1 MKFKR
6 VKLAPALI
14 AGGVIVLFC
23 LLRVLHFDL
32 FERVEKIT
40 YDWRVRQALRF
51 PALAATNLG
60 FVYIDD
66 ASIAYVK
73 TNHVPGKPDAELGYR
88 FGLYWPRQVYGRLVE
103 ELSAEHAKAV
113 GLDVIFGELR
123 RDHPSVQM
131 ADGTS
136 MESDEFFALQMRRAS
151 NVVIAATKDILP
163 PPLFATNAMA
173 LGHINTDKVNTDKD
187 PDGVL
192 RRAKAFDTYRKWHYA
207 FQRLEADPDY
217 GVDLSKA
224 RVESNQVVLP
234 RAEGDIRVPLDADG
248 NFDPSALWSNLP
260 KALTAKAKPF
270 TEERIWHMGI
280 VLAAHE
286 LNLDLDHAEVNL
298 AAGRVVLRGPN
309 GLERTIPVDQNGYFY
324 IDWRLKPN
332 DPHLTQA
339 PIEQLL
345 LQDTKRLRGET
356 NDLVNRFANKIVMVG
371 SVATGNDLRDEG
383 ATPLDPATFLVS
395 EHWNV
400 ANSVLTGIFPHRSSL
415 LVDLLLIVL
424 TGIITGF
431 VIWNLPVRLGF
442 PVVILLATAYV
453 ALVTL
458 LYIQHRYWL
467 PLALPL
473 IGSYFMMFALL
484 TLWRAVFEQ
493 AEQRRVKSV
502 FSRMVSTNVMQEVLQ
517 AETLA
522 LGGARRE
529 VTILFADVRG
539 FTEFT
544 DKSQDK
550 AIAYIAENRLSQ
562 QAAEAYFDEQARETL
577 NTVNTYLALVADQV
591 KKHDGTLDK
600 YIGDCVMAFWG
611 APTVMEKQAL
621 CCVRAAI
628 DAQRAVFEL
637 NKKRMEENQKRELEN
652 LARASAGLTPK
663 PLQPILLL
671 GTGINTGMAIAG
683 LMGSEQDRFNYTVFG
698 REVNLASRLESLSG
712 RGRILISEMT
722 HNHLLRD
729 DPALAATCVVLPD
742 LQKLKGFG
750 AAVKVYEVP
759 WRLPGSSPFD
769 EEFASRIFGEPTHS
783 TNFIKR
789 EKM

>member
-1 MKFKR
+1 MKFKP

-23 LLRVLHFDL
+23 LLRVLHLDL

-51 PALAATNLG
+51 PAPAATNLG

-123 RDHPSVQM
+123 HDHPSVQM

-136 MESDEFFALQMRRAS
+136 MESDDFFALQMQRAS

-207 FQRLEADPDY
+207 FQRLAADPEY
-217 GVDLSKA
+217 GVDLSKG

-234 RAEGDIRVPLDADG
+234 RPEGDIRVPLDADG
-248 NFDPSALWSNLP
+248 NFDPSTLWSNLP
-260 KALTAKAKPF
+260 KALAAKAKPF

-280 VLAAHE
+280 VLAARQM
-286 LNLDLDHAEVNL
+286 NLDLDHAEVNL
-298 AAGRVVLRGPN
+298 AAGRIILRGPN
-309 GLERTIPVDQNGYFY
+309 GLERIIPVDQNGYFY

-356 NDLVNRFANKIVMVG
+356 NELVNRFADKIVMVG

-415 LVDLLLIVL
+415 PVDLLLIMISSLVTSL
-424 TGIITGF
+424 LIR
-431 VIWNLPVRLGF
+431 NLPVSLAVGM
-442 PVVILLATAYV
+442 LLAVTAVYIGIATVLYV
-453 ALVTL
+453 
-458 LYIQHRYWL
+458 YWRYWL
-467 PLALPL
+467 PLILPL
-473 IGSYFMMFALL
+473 AATFTVMSGL
-484 TLWRAVFEQ
+484 TIWRVLFEQ

-529 VTILFADVRG
+529 VTVLFADVRG

-544 DKSQDK
+544 DKSQDT

-562 QAAEAYFDEQARETL
+562 EAAEAYFDEQARETL

-637 NKKRMEENQKRELEN
+637 NKKRVEENQKRELEN
-652 LARASAGLTPK
+652 MARVSAGMTPK
-663 PLQPILLL
+663 PLLPVLLL

-683 LMGSEQDRFNYTVFG
+683 LMGSEEDRFNYTVFG

-783 TNFIKR
+783 TNFLKR